1 MGFFAV
7 NFPNKYLSVLIKQYP
22 IRIHLIKISI
32 LRLNGVN
39 NYTKKRHN
47 IRKYTKYPAVID
59 AVIDLN
65 VNLYCLVLPYVRS
78 VT

>member
-1 MGFFAV
+1 MT
-7 NFPNKYLSVLIKQYP
+7 LSI
-22 IRIHLIKISI
+22 ISI

-47 IRKYTKYPAVID
+47 IRKYTKNPADID

-65 VNLYCLVLPYVRS
+65 ENMYSLVLPYVRS